1 MTPTAQAEAAL
12 TATAPAPT
20 TAASTS
26 QLDEYAVNQNSAA
39 ADISMAVH
47 DNNTDTPILASI
59 SDAGS
64 VIEAVPADAST
75 ARVTV
80 IPGIHRMSIWFPHN
94 IAIDDITSYEI

>member
-1 MTPTAQAEAAL
+1 MSCFLVHTVTPTAQAEAAL

-47 DNNTDTPILASI
+47 DTSTDTPIRASI

-64 VIEAVPADAST
+64 VMDAVPADAST

-80 IPGIHRMSIWFPHN
+80 TPGI
-94 IAIDDITSYEI
+94 